1 MAISQGNRLREIRER
16 EGIET
21 AALAKTA
28 GVSERIIRRVETI
41 DGTPRLEV
49 KARLV
54 TGLNKLVGS
63 ERYQTDEVFAGWQPH
78 RRVAKRK

>member
-1 MAISQGNRLREIRER
+1 MIDQGNRLREIRER
-16 EGIET
+16 EGIPPSS
-21 AALAKTA
+21 LARAA

-54 TGLNKLVGS
+54 AGLNKLVGS
-63 ERYQTDEVFAGWQPH
+63 DRYQTADVFAGWQPH
-78 RRVAKRK
+78 RRVAKRT

>member
-16 EGIET
+16 EGILT
-21 AALAKTA
+21 AALARTS

-54 TGLNKLVGS
+54 AGLNKLIGK
-63 ERYQTDEVFAGWQPH
+63 ERYQTDEVFAGWKPH
-78 RRVAKRK
+78 RRLAKR

>member
-16 EGIET
+16 EGILT
-21 AALAKTA
+21 ATLARTS
-28 GVSERIIRRVETI
+28 GVSERIIRRVETV

-54 TGLNKLVGS
+54 AGLNKLIGS
-63 ERYQTDEVFAGWQPH
+63 ERYQTDEVFAGWKPH
-78 RRVAKRK
+78 RRMAKR

>member
-1 MAISQGNRLREIRER
+1 MATNHENRLREIREQ

-21 AALAKTA
+21 ASLARA
-28 GVSERIIRRVETI
+28 SGVSERIIRRVETL

-63 ERYQTDEVFAGWQPH
+63 ERYQTDAVFGGWKPH
-78 RRVAKRK
+78 RRLAKR

>member
-1 MAISQGNRLREIRER
+1 MAIDQGNRLKEIREQ

-21 AALAKTA
+21 ASLAKA
-28 GVSERIIRRVETI
+28 SGVSERIIRRIETI

-54 TGLNKLVGS
+54 AGLNKLVGA
-63 ERYQTDEVFAGWQPH
+63 ERYQTEAVFAGWQPH
-78 RRVAKRK
+78 RRLAKR